1 MLGIGTWEL
10 VIIFAIVLV
19 LFGGKRL
26 PSLATGLGLAIRNF
40 KTALKS
46 EDESIKGKIVEENPP
61 SSTPKKSS
69 RRDFSLADDA
79 SDRRIKAD
87 S

>member
-1 MLGIGTWEL
+1 MGIGTWEL

-40 KTALKS
+40 RTALKG
-46 EDESIKGKIVEENPP
+46 DTESIPELMHEKDPAAK
-61 SSTPKKSS
+61 SLPKKTS
-69 RRDFSLADDA
+69 
-79 SDRRIKAD
+79 
-87 S
+87 

>member
-40 KTALKS
+40 RTALKGQ
-46 EDESIKGKIVEENPP
+46 DEPTKILEENRP
-61 SSTPKKSS
+61 SSSLEEKSS
-69 RRDFSLADDA
+69 
-79 SDRRIKAD
+79 
-87 S
+87 